1 VSVVCLA
8 VTACHDA
15 VVLPYAAYLRVY
27 EPLSSFG
34 EAERRRWA
42 EYVVAEGR
50 SHRASAV
57 AAEQTDALRRLI
69 ADPPIAAPECESG
82 QAYVRWAEG
91 ATYIC
96 PWQTRLRS
104 WLAVARLRAA
114 TPALAMGAFPGDHG
128 KGAVRDFARWPC
140 GESSLRV
147 YIQASTWSVPFPW
160 FVPFAADERRLALG
174 PPRDRGNG
182 GRTTAAG
189 MRTLVYTAAMAR
201 ARRRVARALGAIRRC
216 QGLPGAGA
224 LCGRATG
231 LSAGLEDVGAW
242 LEEFHQDSIVELDY
256 GGLVHLLD
264 DAALCGDQSVAEV
277 SAAIAG
283 LATGEIEFANAMYG
297 RIAGRWRKL
306 DGLARA
312 N

>member
-1 VSVVCLA
+1 V

-34 EAERRRWA
+34 EAERRWWA
-42 EYVVAEGR
+42 EYVVTEGR
-50 SHRASAV
+50 PDRASAL
-57 AAEQTDALRRLI
+57 AAEQTDALWRLI
-69 ADPPIAAPECESG
+69 ADPPIAAPERESG

-114 TPALAMGAFPGDHG
+114 TPALAMGAFPSDHG

-147 YIQASTWSVPFPW
+147 YIQASTWSVPFAW
-160 FVPFAADERRLALG
+160 FVPFAAGERWLALG
-174 PPRDRGNG
+174 SGERADG

-189 MRTLVYTAAMAR
+189 IRTLVYTEAMAP
-201 ARRRVARALGAIRRC
+201 ARRRVARALGALRRC
-216 QGLPGAGA
+216 QEFPAAGT
-224 LCGRATG
+224 LSGRATG
-231 LSAGLEDVGAW
+231 LSAGLADVGAW

-264 DAALCGDQSVAEV
+264 DAALSGDQSVAEV

-297 RIAGRWRKL
+297 RIADRWRKL